1 MRSID
6 RQELP
11 GTELLRI
18 ARRSIEYGL
27 EHGKPLPVRVDILSG
42 ALAEPAATFTTLKLD
57 GQLRGCCGMLEAVRP
72 LGEDVAYTAFQAA
85 FRDTR
90 FDPLRRDELDRVRLD
105 VSVLSPPEPMTVLD
119 EADLFEQLVPGEDG
133 LVIVEGASRATFLPK
148 VWESLPDPR
157 QFVTALKTKCG
168 LPGDYW
174 SEQLRFFRYATTS
187 YAEPPQAGATSSALK
202 RAPE

>member
-1 MRSID
+1 MHLHETPD
-6 RQELP
+6 WP

-27 EHGKPLPVRVDILSG
+27 DHGRPLPVQADTLPP
-42 ALAEPAATFTTLKLD
+42 ALAEPAATFTTLTLD
-57 GQLRGCCGMLEAVRP
+57 GKLRGCCGMLEAAKP

-90 FDPLRRDELDRVRLD
+90 FEPVRRDELDRIRLE
-105 VSVLSPPEPMTVLD
+105 VSVLSPLERMIVKD
-119 EADLFEQLVPGEDG
+119 ETDLLQQLVPGEDG

-157 QFVTALKTKCG
+157 RFLAALRAKCG
-168 LPGDYW
+168 LPDNYW
-174 SEQLRFFRYATTS
+174 SERLRFFRYRTTS
-187 YAEPPQAGATSSALK
+187 YAEPH
-202 RAPE
+202 